1 MTHVRI
7 PLHGNN
13 FRRCVIPELATA
25 WVTLAVSADGMKR
38 DVARALNQAERNAK
52 INPKID
58 TSRFAAEAD
67 RAGRNFSS
75 RFESASGRSAG
86 AAGRNVAGAFVGGFA
101 GLLAAGGLTAA
112 AQTAIGQF
120 KDMVNTG
127 LDFSKTMNNFQGVT
141 RASEFD
147 LKRMSD
153 AARALGGDTTL
164 AGASASSAALAM
176 TELAKSGFTVDEA
189 MNSAR
194 GTLQLATAAQIDAAS
209 AAEIQANAINTF
221 NLKATDAAHVAD
233 VLANAAIA
241 SSADIPDIGMALAQV
256 GGVAVGFG
264 VNIEDTASAIGMLAN
279 AGVKGSDAGT
289 LLKTTLQSITDQ
301 GNPAQGAIEAL
312 NLSLYDM
319 DTHQFV
325 GFRELFRQLDEAKR
339 RMKPEDFQ
347 AQANVLFG
355 SDAMRGAML
364 GTVEDFDKMHDS
376 IMRSGSASE
385 MAEAQ
390 MKGLPGAI
398 ESLKNATESV
408 QLSAFEAIGPSLTGG
423 LNQFVTWVDGHKPE
437 LIGTF
442 SMMAQAALGMGEV
455 IGGVSAGI
463 ITAFAAITGGIGNSL
478 GTIARGIAKVA
489 EFTGADGVAKDFNEF
504 ADSAYGWG
512 ESLYTAG
519 NLAMDAVGQMGD
531 LRESIAAAS
540 DGIIAKE
547 ELLRAL
553 GKSTLEV
560 FEGREIVIKNNTP
573 QVTANLKEMGF
584 EIRNMPDGQ
593 FELVPLTDA
602 AKAIVDQ
609 FRRDAS
615 NPIKPQFDVDP
626 SKAKATLDRLLAS
639 YPQFTGA
646 ARLMDPA
653 GVALPP
659 GPAVSAPSTP
669 TPSTRGPLDLLV
681 PPRQHGGIFDVWKS
695 VASFA
700 DGKLPHQALIQAPV
714 AGAGLV
720 QWAEPSTGGEAFIPI
735 DGGERSRRIWAET
748 GRLLGVFEQGGIRGG
763 NGLTPN
769 AEQLQR
775 LIMQAFPQIT
785 DIGGW
790 RPPDGFNEHSSG
802 QALDVM
808 IPNPGTPEGKA
819 LGNQINQW
827 LLQNADALGI
837 QYDLWQQTQWN
848 PDGTSKGMENRGGA
862 TANHLDHVHVRVK
875 PGEATG
881 AGLNSMYAAGGG
893 GSYEVDQQSVFDA
906 ETRAIK
912 ARNDLEVQRKQ
923 LAELESK
930 GTATESQLMAARN
943 DVAEQERDVQSAEAK
958 LTEAKQGKLKKGK
971 GTSGGGDDSTQ
982 NFGQSLASG
991 VFGGLMESIGLPGF
1005 SNILDWPMV
1014 KSGQA
1019 ALNAFA
1025 GPIKGAL
1032 EGKLGIQ
1039 QPGWSPGQP
1048 IGEEGNVVGLPG
1060 GGGGGLPGVTI
1071 PGVGD
1076 FIKPIPEAG
1085 VQVRG
1090 NEPHQGTGATPGAPI
1105 TYNMSGVDPKAGLQ
1119 KADAHANQSYRRS
1132 GMPAVRPS

>member
-1 MTHVRI
+1 M
-7 PLHGNN
+7 
-13 FRRCVIPELATA
+13 PEIASA
-25 WVTLAVSADGMKR
+25 WITLAVSARGMER
-38 DVARALNQAERNAK
+38 DIRRALTNATRTAT
-52 INPKID
+52 ISPHLN
-58 TSRFAAEAD
+58 TSRFGAEAD
-67 RAGRNFSS
+67 RAGRSFSS

-86 AAGRNVAGAFVGGFA
+86 AAGRSVAGAFVGGFS

-112 AQTAIGQF
+112 SHVAISQF

-141 RASEFD
+141 RASESD
-147 LKRMSD
+147 MKRMSD

-176 TELAKSGFTVDEA
+176 TELAKSGFSVDEA
-189 MNSAR
+189 MASAR

-209 AAEIQANAINTF
+209 AAEIQSNAINTF

-233 VLANAAIA
+233 VLANAAIG

-325 GFRELFRQLDEAKR
+325 GFRKLFQQLDEAKR
-339 RMKPEDFQ
+339 RMTPEQFQ
-347 AQANVLFG
+347 AQSNILFG

-364 GTVEDFDKMHDS
+364 GTVEDFDKMHDA

-408 QLSAFEAIGPSLTGG
+408 QLSAFEAIGPAMTTG
-423 LNQFVTWVDGHKPE
+423 LSQFVAWTDDHKPE

-442 SMMAQAALGMGEV
+442 SMMAQAALGMGEAV
-455 IGGVSAGI
+455 GMVSAGI
-463 ITAFAAITGGIGNSL
+463 IKAFAAITGGVGNSL
-478 GTIARGIAKVA
+478 ATIARGIAKVA
-489 EFTGADGVAKDFNEF
+489 EFTGADGTAKDFNAF

-519 NLAMDAVGQMGD
+519 DLAMDMVGQMGD

-547 ELLRAL
+547 ELLRGL
-553 GKSTLEV
+553 GKATLDV

-573 QVTANLKEMGF
+573 EVTANLKALGF
-584 EIRNMPDGQ
+584 EIREMPDGQ
-593 FELVPLTDA
+593 FEVIPITDP
-602 AKAIVDQ
+602 AKRQLDQ
-609 FRRDAS
+609 FRRDYTA
-615 NPIKPQFDVDP
+615 PIKPTFDVDP
-626 SKAKATLDRLLAS
+626 AKAKATLDRLLAS

-653 GVALPP
+653 SVALPP

-669 TPSTRGPLDLLV
+669 APSTRGPLDLLL
-681 PPRQHGGIFDVWKS
+681 PKRERGGIFDVWNS

-700 DGKLPHQALIQAPV
+700 EGKLPTRALIQPPV

-735 DGGERSRRIWAET
+735 NGGDRSRRIWAET
-748 GRLLGVFEQGGIRGG
+748 GHLLGVFENGGIRGG
-763 NGLTPN
+763 DGLTPN
-769 AEQLQR
+769 AEQARR
-775 LIMQAFPQIT
+775 LIMQAFPQIQ

-790 RPPDGFNEHSSG
+790 RTPDGFNEHSSG

-808 IPNPGTPEGKA
+808 IPNPDTPEGKA

-827 LLQNADALGI
+827 LMQNADALGI
-837 QYDLWQQTQWN
+837 QYDLWQQAQWN
-848 PDGTSKGMENRGGA
+848 PDGTTSGMPNRGGA
-862 TANHLDHVHVRVK
+862 TANHMDHVHVRVK

-881 AGLNSMYAAGGG
+881 AALNSLYAAGNGG
-893 GSYEVDQQSVFDA
+893 YEVDQQSVFDA

-912 ARNDLEVQRKQ
+912 ARNNLAVQRKQ
-923 LAELESK
+923 LAELEAK
-930 GTATESQLMAARN
+930 GTATESQILSARN
-943 DVAEQERDVQSAEAK
+943 DVFEQERDVQSAEAK
-958 LTEAKQGKLKKGK
+958 LAEAKRGKLKK
-971 GTSGGGDDSTQ
+971 TSSDGSNDQSTA
-982 NFGQSLASG
+982 QSFASG
-991 VFGGLMESIGLPGF
+991 MLGGVLESIGLPGF
-1005 SNILDWPMV
+1005 SNVLEWPMM
-1014 KSGQA
+1014 KSSMA
-1019 ALNAFA
+1019 ALNSMA
-1025 GPIKGAL
+1025 GPIKGAM

-1039 QPGWSPGQP
+1039 QAGWSPGQP
-1048 IGEEGNVVGLPG
+1048 IGDEGNVVSLPG
-1060 GGGGGLPGVTI
+1060 GGGGGLPGITV

-1076 FIKPIPEAG
+1076 FLKPLPDG
-1085 VQVRG
+1085 GLRQ
-1090 NEPHQGTGATPGAPI
+1090 PKDHLSGATPGPGGPPSNI

-1119 KADAHANQSYRRS
+1119 KADAHANQSYRKS
-1132 GMPAVRPS
+1132 GLPAVRPR

>member
-1 MTHVRI
+1 M
-7 PLHGNN
+7 
-13 FRRCVIPELATA
+13 PELSTA

-38 DVARALNQAERNAK
+38 DIARALNQADRNAK

-58 TSRFAAEAD
+58 TSRFNAEAD

-112 AQTAIGQF
+112 AETAISQF
-120 KDMVNTG
+120 KDMVSTG

-141 RASEFD
+141 RASEVD

-153 AARALGGDTTL
+153 AARELGGDTTL

-189 MNSAR
+189 MASAR
-194 GTLQLATAAQIDAAS
+194 GTLQLATAAQIDAAA
-209 AAEIQANAINTF
+209 AAEIQSNAINTF

-233 VLANAAIA
+233 VLANAAIG

-301 GNPAQGAIEAL
+301 GNPAQGAIKAL

-319 DTHQFV
+319 ETHQFV
-325 GFRELFRQLDEAKR
+325 GFRELFRQLDEAKKR
-339 RMKPEDFQ
+339 LTPEEFQ
-347 AQANVLFG
+347 AETNVLFG

-364 GTVEDFDKMHDS
+364 GTVEDFDKMHEA

-390 MKGLPGAI
+390 MRGLPGAI
-398 ESLKNATESV
+398 ESMKNATESI
-408 QLSAFEAIGPSLTGG
+408 QLSAFEAIGPALTTG

-442 SMMAQAALGMGEV
+442 SLMAQAAIGMGEAV
-455 IGGVSAGI
+455 GAVTGGI
-463 ITAFAAITGGIGNSL
+463 IEAFAAMAGGIGNTL

-489 EFTGADGVAKDFNEF
+489 EFTGADGTAKDFNEF

-519 NLAMDAVGQMGD
+519 NLAFEAVGQMGD
-531 LRESIAAAS
+531 LREAIAAAS

-573 QVTANLKEMGF
+573 EVTANLKALGF
-584 EIRNMPDGQ
+584 EIRELPDGQ
-593 FELVPLTDA
+593 FEVVPITDPA
-602 AKAIVDQ
+602 RAQLDQ
-609 FRRDAS
+609 FRRDYTA
-615 NPIKPQFDVDP
+615 PIKPEFDVDP
-626 SKAKATLDRLLAS
+626 TKAKATLDRLLAS

-669 TPSTRGPLDLLV
+669 APSTRGPLDLLV
-681 PPRQHGGIFDVWKS
+681 PKPRRHGGIFDVWDS

-700 DGKLPHQALIQAPV
+700 NGKLPNQALIQPPV

-735 DGGERSRRIWAET
+735 DGGDRSRRIWAET

-763 NGLTPN
+763 SGLTPN

-775 LIMQAFPQIT
+775 LIMQAFPQIR

-808 IPNPGTPEGKA
+808 IPNPATPEGKA

-848 PDGTSKGMENRGGA
+848 PDGTTSGMENRGGA
-862 TANHLDHVHVRVK
+862 TANHMDHVHVRVK
-875 PGEATG
+875 PGQATG
-881 AGLNSMYAAGGG
+881 ASLNSMYAAGDGG
-893 GSYEVDQQSVFDA
+893 G
-906 ETRAIK
+906 
-912 ARNDLEVQRKQ
+912 
-923 LAELESK
+923 
-930 GTATESQLMAARN
+930 
-943 DVAEQERDVQSAEAK
+943 K
-958 LTEAKQGKLKKGK
+958 L
-971 GTSGGGDDSTQ
+971 
-982 NFGQSLASG
+982 
-991 VFGGLMESIGLPGF
+991 
-1005 SNILDWPMV
+1005 
-1014 KSGQA
+1014 
-1019 ALNAFA
+1019 
-1025 GPIKGAL
+1025 
-1032 EGKLGIQ
+1032 
-1039 QPGWSPGQP
+1039 
-1048 IGEEGNVVGLPG
+1048 
-1060 GGGGGLPGVTI
+1060 
-1071 PGVGD
+1071 
-1076 FIKPIPEAG
+1076 
-1085 VQVRG
+1085 
-1090 NEPHQGTGATPGAPI
+1090 
-1105 TYNMSGVDPKAGLQ
+1105 
-1119 KADAHANQSYRRS
+1119 
-1132 GMPAVRPS
+1132 